1 MKIISLK
8 ICPYVQQVRVL
19 MEAKKVHYE
28 VEEID
33 PGNRPPW
40 LMEASP
46 DGGEV
51 PALVTDDGKVLF
63 QSDSIMEFIDE
74 VFGDP
79 LLKGSPL
86 IKAQDRAWGFLASE
100 NYLVQCS
107 TQRSP
112 DEATL
117 KERTEEL
124 TPIFKHMEL
133 HLNEKPYFHGSSLSM
148 VDINWLPLLHRTA
161 LIEKYSGYDFL
172 ESYPKL
178 KKWRK
183 SLLETGLA
191 ETSVPEDFE
200 EIFTGFY
207 LNEGTYL
214 GCMSSNKSGPNLKF
228 S

>member
-19 MEAKKVHYE
+19 LESKKIKYE

-33 PGNRPPW
+33 PANRPQW

-51 PALVTDDGKVLF
+51 PVLVTDEGEILF
-63 QSDSIMEFIDE
+63 QSDSIMEYVDE
-74 VFGDP
+74 VFGEP
-79 LLKGSPL
+79 LLKGGSL
-86 IKAQDRAWGFLASE
+86 IKARDRAWGYLASD

-117 KERTEEL
+117 NERLKEL
-124 TPIFKHMEL
+124 TPIFFQTET
-133 HLNEKPYFHGSSLSM
+133 HLKEKPYFHGKDLSL
-148 VDINWLPLLHRTA
+148 VDINWLPLLHRA
-161 LIEKYSGYDFL
+161 AIIYKHSGCDFL
-172 ESYPKL
+172 ETYPKL
-178 KKWRK
+178 KKWQEA
-183 SLLETGLA
+183 LLKTGLA
-191 ETSVPEDFE
+191 EASVPKDFE
-200 EIFTGFY
+200 EIFIGFY

-214 GCMSSNKSGPNLKF
+214 GRLAQCRQN
-228 S
+228 